1 MLLWG
6 VTMDMYDRID
16 ELLKEKNISRRKLAI
31 MAGVPPTTLQSA
43 FSRKT
48 VNLSHDTIKK
58 IADALGVPVADLA
71 GWSYFDELY
80 PGMADEVKLL
90 EQISSRYGSEAPKL
104 LDVYSHLNS
113 EGKAKAFDA
122 VSDLSLIPK
131 YQKK

>member
-1 MLLWG
+1 M
-6 VTMDMYDRID
+6 TFA
-16 ELLKEKNISRRKLAI
+16 EHLKKMRLEKGLTQNQIAKKAGISRVAVGNYERGDRQPNLE
-31 MAGVPPTTLQSA
+31 T
-43 FSRKT
+43 SR
-48 VNLSHDTIKK
+48 K

-90 EQISSRYGSEAPKL
+90 EQISSRYGSDATNL

-113 EGKAKAFDA
+113 EGKAKALDA